1 MKTALKA
8 KTPLARRSQADRM
21 RPVRRWL
28 YLIAALVALMVLLGG
43 TTRLTGA
50 GLSITEW
57 KPVTGMSPPFS
68 EADWQAEFE
77 RYKSIPQY
85 QQVNQGMSL
94 GEFKFIYW
102 WEWSHRTLGRVLAI
116 VFLVPFAGFM
126 SRGLVDRA
134 LGWKLGGLFA
144 LGGLQGAI
152 GWWMV
157 ASGLSERTDVS
168 QYRLAVHLTLACFIL
183 ATIVAIATSLKPRR
197 KEKALPARARYGAIS
212 ILMLV
217 FVQIFLGALVAKT
230 NAGLTFNTWP
240 LIDGNFIP
248 PLTSLFAMNPSWK
261 NLFENVL
268 TVQFD
273 HRMIAYALFVLAAWH
288 AFDAER
294 NVRPAALGASMLF
307 ALVTAQAML
316 GVLTLL
322 WAVPFVLALAH
333 QFGAVAVLVAASVH
347 GQRLS
352 SAQRGATGKSL

>member
-8 KTPLARRSQADRM
+8 KTPIARKSQADRM
-21 RPVRRWL
+21 RPLRRWL
-28 YLIAALVALMVLLGG
+28 YVIAAMVALMVVLGG
-43 TTRLTGA
+43 TTRLTGS

-57 KPVTGMSPPFS
+57 KPVTGIVPPLS
-68 EADWQAEFE
+68 EADWRAEFE
-77 RYKSIPQY
+77 KYKLIPQF
-85 QQVNQGMSL
+85 QQINSGMSL
-94 GEFKFIYW
+94 NEFKLIYS
-102 WEWSHRTLGRVLAI
+102 WEWSHRALGRLLAI
-116 VFLVPFAGFM
+116 VFLAPFFWFL

-144 LGGLQGAI
+144 LGGLQGAV

-183 ATIVAIATSLKPRR
+183 AAIVAVATSLELRP
-197 KEKALPARARYGAIS
+197 KEKVLPARVRYGAIA
-212 ILMLV
+212 ILVLV

-230 NAGLTFNTWP
+230 NAGLAFNTWP
-240 LIDGNFIP
+240 LMDGNFIP
-248 PLTSLFAMNPSWK
+248 PFSSLFAMNPWWK

-273 HRMIAYALFVLAAWH
+273 HRMIAYALFALAAFH
-288 AFDAER
+288 AFDTER
-294 NVRPAALGASMLF
+294 NARSVALGASILF

-322 WAVPFVLALAH
+322 WGAPLSLALLH
-333 QFGAVAVLVAASVH
+333 QFGAIAVLAVATR
-347 GQRLS
+347 QLTLS
-352 SAQRGATGKSL
+352 RK

>member
-8 KTPLARRSQADRM
+8 KTSMARKSQADRL

-28 YLIAALVALMVLLGG
+28 YVIAALVALMVVLGG
-43 TTRLTGA
+43 TTRLTGS

-57 KPVTGMSPPFS
+57 KPVTGVVPPLS
-68 EADWQAEFE
+68 EADWQAEFDK
-77 RYKSIPQY
+77 YKSIPQF
-85 QQVNQGMSL
+85 QQINSGMSL
-94 GEFKFIYW
+94 NEFKLIYG
-102 WEWSHRTLGRVLAI
+102 WEWSHRALGRLLAI
-116 VFLVPFAGFM
+116 VFLVPFFWFV

-144 LGGLQGAI
+144 LGGLQGAV

-157 ASGLSERTDVS
+157 ASGLSGRTDVS

-183 ATIVAIATSLKPRR
+183 AAIVAVVTSLEPRR
-197 KEKALPARARYGAIS
+197 KERAPSARVRCGAIV
-212 ILMLV
+212 ILGLV

-248 PLTSLFAMNPSWK
+248 PAASLLAMNPWWK

-273 HRMIAYALFVLAAWH
+273 HRMTAYALFALAAWH
-288 AFDAER
+288 AFDTER
-294 NVRPAALGASMLF
+294 NTRPAALGASILF
-307 ALVTAQAML
+307 ALVSAQAML

-322 WAVPFVLALAH
+322 WVAPLPLALLH
-333 QFGAVAVLVAASVH
+333 QLGAIAVLVAATRH
-347 GQRLS
+347 LALLRM
-352 SAQRGATGKSL
+352 